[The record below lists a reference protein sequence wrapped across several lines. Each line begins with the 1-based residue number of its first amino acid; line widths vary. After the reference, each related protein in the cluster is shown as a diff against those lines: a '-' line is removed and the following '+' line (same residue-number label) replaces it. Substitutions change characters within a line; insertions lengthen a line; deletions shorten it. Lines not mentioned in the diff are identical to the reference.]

1 MKSEPRFKTD
11 TDVIIQLLK
20 GEGHRVGRIVDIS
33 GAGFRLLINEAV
45 AIGEPLR
52 LTVFGEYHVLAIV
65 RYCVPKEGA
74 YSVGVERVD
83 EWLTATDPALPGKAP
98 GQDDTPVTGRQQLK
112 GHLGL
117 LRTHALRDLF
127 SRQSMTKRPQMA
139 GSRGNCGSGSTWLT
153 GAFLRHPW

>member
-83 EWLTATDPALPGKAP
+83 EWLPATDPALPGRAP

-127 SRQSMTKRPQMA
+127 SRQSVTKRPQRLVLGGIAAATALGLLM
-139 GSRGNCGSGSTWLT
+139 L
-153 GAFLRHPW
+153 FLRHPW